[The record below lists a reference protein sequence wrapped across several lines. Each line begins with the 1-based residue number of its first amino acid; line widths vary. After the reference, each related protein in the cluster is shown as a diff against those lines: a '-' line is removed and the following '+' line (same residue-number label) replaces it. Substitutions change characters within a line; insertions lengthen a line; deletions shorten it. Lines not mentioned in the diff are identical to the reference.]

1 MRFDL
6 QGKDVNDHPTRC
18 SKLNHFC
25 YAAAIAAGT
34 IQVNKAWTPE
44 SVMYV
49 ASGRKIL
56 DEIVQIKLQ
65 LSTSYFLFKRVF
77 PFLFYASLE
86 MTNDFLQQ

>member
-1 MRFDL
+1 MKIDL
-6 QGKDVNDHPTRC
+6 KGKDVNDHPTRC
-18 SKLNHFC
+18 KLNHIC
-25 YAAAIAAGT
+25 YATACAAGT
-34 IQVNKAWTPE
+34 IQVNNAWTPE
-44 SVMYV
+44 SVMYL
-49 ASGRKIL
+49 ASARKIL